1 MIKFLKMK
9 IMAKTEGMDR
19 GMTTDSNREA
29 FEDGLRLE
37 GTALERDAEYGYYL
51 NIDIENH
58 WQTWQAATAHN
69 KEKLRE
75 VIHKLQQDGIKTSAL
90 SDSDDDALWR
100 RYWGGYAKSTSEAI
114 ATLNEMIGGE

>member
-1 MIKFLKMK
+1 
-9 IMAKTEGMDR
+9 
-19 GMTTDSNREA
+19 MTTDSNREA

-75 VIHKLQQDGIKTSAL
+75 VRDCLWSAL
-90 SDSDDDALWR
+90 GADFGTARGNEWTAR
-100 RYWGGYAKSTSEAI
+100 AYEKIY
-114 ATLNEMIGGE
+114 EMIGDE

>member
-1 MIKFLKMK
+1 
-9 IMAKTEGMDR
+9 
-19 GMTTDSNREA
+19 MTTDSNREA

-69 KEKLRE
+69 KEKLRGVRDIVE
-75 VIHKLQQDGIKTSAL
+75 TVLNNATFERPEIHRTPGKGI
-90 SDSDDDALWR
+90 
-100 RYWGGYAKSTSEAI
+100 I